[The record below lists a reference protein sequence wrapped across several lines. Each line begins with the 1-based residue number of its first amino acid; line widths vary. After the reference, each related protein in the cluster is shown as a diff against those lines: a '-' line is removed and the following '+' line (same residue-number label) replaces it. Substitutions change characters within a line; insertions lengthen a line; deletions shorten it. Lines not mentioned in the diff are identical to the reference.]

1 MVWRPSAH
9 FGFDLGA
16 DYNILELEGPSLTVK
31 VLSGRI
37 DYAFST
43 KWLSGAWVQYN
54 NATQEVITNVRINFI
69 HSPLSDVFAVFS
81 ERRSTRGQVV
91 LDRRFTVKVT
101 KLLAF

>member
-1 MVWRPSAH
+1 MDHNIV
-9 FGFDLGA
+9 DLQ
-16 DYNILELEGPSLTVK
+16 EVPLTVE

-37 DYAFST
+37 DYALST
-43 KWLSGAWVQYN
+43 KWLTGAWVQYN
-54 NATQEVITNVRINFI
+54 NATEEVITNIRMNFI
-69 HSPLSDVFAVFS
+69 HSPLSDFFAVFS